1 MMQWVISYFA
11 CRLTTDYVCT
21 VVWGGVNHDNV
32 IALIFNIYKG
42 EIYKGEMYDD
52 LEINTVCI
60 ISLTK

>member
-11 CRLTTDYVCT
+11 CRLTTEYVCT

-32 IALIFNIYKG
+32 NALIFN
-42 EIYKGEMYDD
+42 IYKGEMYDD

>member
-42 EIYKGEMYDD
+42 EMYDD